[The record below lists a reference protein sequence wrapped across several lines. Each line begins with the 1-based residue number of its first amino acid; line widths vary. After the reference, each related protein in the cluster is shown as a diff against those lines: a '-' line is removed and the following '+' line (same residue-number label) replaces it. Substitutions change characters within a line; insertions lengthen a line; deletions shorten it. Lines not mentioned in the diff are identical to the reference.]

1 MFVVMDIIK
10 LQGTDKKLYELIAPL
25 VLNPAVLRQ
34 NNNYPFKTG
43 PKYTWYIA
51 IEKEQILGFIPIKQT
66 SVSSLMINNYYI
78 KGDNLT
84 ILDKLLSEI
93 LANINSD
100 IELFIA
106 CCIPPYAYIQTV
118 TFATIQGR
126 ILGVFFVIGQLIIH
140 IT

>member
-51 IEKEQILGFIPIKQT
+51 IEKEQT

-100 IELFIA
+100 IELWA
-106 CCIPPYAYIQTV
+106 TV
-118 TFATIQGR
+118 HKRHVQSYKLKDFRT
-126 ILGVFFVIGQLIIH
+126 H
-140 IT
+140 IEWKNYERMLYF

>member
-100 IELFIA
+100 IELWA
-106 CCIPPYAYIQTV
+106 TV
-118 TFATIQGR
+118 HKRHVELRTNAIFLEMIKQY
-126 ILGVFFVIGQLIIH
+126 V
-140 IT
+140 

>member
-51 IEKEQILGFIPIKQT
+51 IEKEQILGFIPIKKT

-100 IELFIA
+100 IELWA
-106 CCIPPYAYIQTV
+106 TV
-118 TFATIQGR
+118 HKRHVQSYKLKDFRT
-126 ILGVFFVIGQLIIH
+126 H
-140 IT
+140 IEWKNYERMLYF

>member
-93 LANINSD
+93 LENINSN
-100 IELFIA
+100 IELWA
-106 CCIPPYAYIQTV
+106 TV
-118 TFATIQGR
+118 HKRHVQSYKLKDFRT
-126 ILGVFFVIGQLIIH
+126 H
-140 IT
+140 IEWKNYERMLYF

>member
-100 IELFIA
+100 IELRA
-106 CCIPPYAYIQTV
+106 TV
-118 TFATIQGR
+118 HKRHVQSYKLKDFRT
-126 ILGVFFVIGQLIIH
+126 H
-140 IT
+140 IEWRNYERMLYF

>member
-93 LANINSD
+93 LANSD
-100 IELFIA
+100 IELWA
-106 CCIPPYAYIQTV
+106 TV
-118 TFATIQGR
+118 HKRHVQSYKLKDFRT
-126 ILGVFFVIGQLIIH
+126 H
-140 IT
+140 IEWKNYERMLYF

>member
-93 LANINSD
+93 LANINSH
-100 IELFIA
+100 IELWA
-106 CCIPPYAYIQTV
+106 TV
-118 TFATIQGR
+118 HKRHVQSYKLKDFRT
-126 ILGVFFVIGQLIIH
+126 H
-140 IT
+140 IEWKNYERMLYF

>member
-93 LANINSD
+93 LVNSD
-100 IELFIA
+100 IELWA
-106 CCIPPYAYIQTV
+106 TV
-118 TFATIQGR
+118 HKRHVQSYKLKDFRT
-126 ILGVFFVIGQLIIH
+126 H
-140 IT
+140 IEWKNYERMLYF

>member
-51 IEKEQILGFIPIKQT
+51 IEKEQIVGFIPIKQT

-84 ILDKLLSEI
+84 ILDKILSEI

-100 IELFIA
+100 IELWA
-106 CCIPPYAYIQTV
+106 TV
-118 TFATIQGR
+118 HKRHVQSYKLKDFRT
-126 ILGVFFVIGQLIIH
+126 H
-140 IT
+140 IEWKNYERMLYF

>member
-93 LANINSD
+93 LANINSELWATVHKRHVQSYKLKD
-100 IELFIA
+100 FRTHIEWKNYERMLYF
-106 CCIPPYAYIQTV
+106 
-118 TFATIQGR
+118 
-126 ILGVFFVIGQLIIH
+126 
-140 IT
+140 

>member
-1 MFVVMDIIK
+1 MRRKEEKNTII
-10 LQGTDKKLYELIAPL
+10 EICPVRNVIARFG
-25 VLNPAVLRQ
+25 N
-34 NNNYPFKTG
+34 KWG

-100 IELFIA
+100 IELWA
-106 CCIPPYAYIQTV
+106 TV
-118 TFATIQGR
+118 HKRHVQSYKLKDFRT
-126 ILGVFFVIGQLIIH
+126 H
-140 IT
+140 IEWKNYERMLYF

>member
-100 IELFIA
+100 IAVSYTHLTLPTIA
-106 CCIPPYAYIQTV
+106 
-118 TFATIQGR
+118 
-126 ILGVFFVIGQLIIH
+126 
-140 IT
+140 

>member
-43 PKYTWYIA
+43 PKYTWYI
-51 IEKEQILGFIPIKQT
+51 PIKQT

-100 IELFIA
+100 IELWA
-106 CCIPPYAYIQTV
+106 TV
-118 TFATIQGR
+118 HKRHVQSYKLKDFRT
-126 ILGVFFVIGQLIIH
+126 H
-140 IT
+140 IEWKNYERMLYF

>member
-51 IEKEQILGFIPIKQT
+51 IEEEQILGFIPIKQT

-100 IELFIA
+100 IELWA
-106 CCIPPYAYIQTV
+106 TV
-118 TFATIQGR
+118 HKRHVQSYKLKDFRT
-126 ILGVFFVIGQLIIH
+126 H
-140 IT
+140 IEWKNYERMLYF

>member
-93 LANINSD
+93 LANINIY
-100 IELFIA
+100 IELWA
-106 CCIPPYAYIQTV
+106 TV
-118 TFATIQGR
+118 HKRHVQSYKLKDFRT
-126 ILGVFFVIGQLIIH
+126 H
-140 IT
+140 IEWKNYERMLYF

>member
-100 IELFIA
+100 IKLWA
-106 CCIPPYAYIQTV
+106 TV
-118 TFATIQGR
+118 HKRHVQSYKLKDFRTHIEIGR
-126 ILGVFFVIGQLIIH
+126 AHV
-140 IT
+140 

>member
-1 MFVVMDIIK
+1 MDIIK

-93 LANINSD
+93 LANILQ
-100 IELFIA
+100 ILFLIM
-106 CCIPPYAYIQTV
+106 
-118 TFATIQGR
+118 
-126 ILGVFFVIGQLIIH
+126 ILYQVEFLFVV
-140 IT
+140 ITYSHAD

>member
-1 MFVVMDIIK
+1 M
-10 LQGTDKKLYELIAPL
+10 
-25 VLNPAVLRQ
+25 
-34 NNNYPFKTG
+34 
-43 PKYTWYIA
+43 YIA

-100 IELFIA
+100 IELWQQYTNA
-106 CCIPPYAYIQTV
+106 MYN
-118 TFATIQGR
+118 
-126 ILGVFFVIGQLIIH
+126 H
-140 IT
+140 IN